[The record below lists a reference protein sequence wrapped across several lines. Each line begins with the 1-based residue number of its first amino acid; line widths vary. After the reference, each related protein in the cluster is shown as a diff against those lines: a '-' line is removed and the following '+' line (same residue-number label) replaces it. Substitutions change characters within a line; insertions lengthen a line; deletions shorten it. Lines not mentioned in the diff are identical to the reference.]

1 MLEAGEGLSMV
12 EIAGA
17 ADAIGAA
24 ANDSD
29 DAWEPCGGDWH
40 REIDPRAMAAVCP
53 ACGAE
58 DP

>member
-1 MLEAGEGLSMV
+1 MV